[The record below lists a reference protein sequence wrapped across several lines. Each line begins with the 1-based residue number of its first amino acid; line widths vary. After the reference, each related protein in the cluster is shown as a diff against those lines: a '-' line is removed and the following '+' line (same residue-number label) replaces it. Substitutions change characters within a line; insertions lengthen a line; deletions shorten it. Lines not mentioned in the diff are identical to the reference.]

1 MVTLSEPI
9 EGFFFNST
17 IYYMRHGGRPWQL
30 LCNYIQKTH
39 ATWSKRKREGIK
51 RQEKKKREKSY
62 LNCLRGEKKEKG
74 KLNLRKSYH
83 FKINSEQLEVDC
95 Q

>member
-1 MVTLSEPI
+1 M
-9 EGFFFNST
+9 
-17 IYYMRHGGRPWQL
+17 
-30 LCNYIQKTH
+30 
-39 ATWSKRKREGIK
+39 TWSKRKREGIK

-62 LNCLRGEKKEKG
+62 SNCLREKKK
-74 KLNLRKSYH
+74 KKKNLRKSYH